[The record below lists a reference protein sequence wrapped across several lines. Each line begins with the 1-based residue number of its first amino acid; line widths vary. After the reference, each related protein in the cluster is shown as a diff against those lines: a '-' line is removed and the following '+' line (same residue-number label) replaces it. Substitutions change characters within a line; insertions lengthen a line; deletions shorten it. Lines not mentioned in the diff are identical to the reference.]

1 MRSEK
6 TTLASRRGYTGAS
19 FGWQFQAMRRDKP
32 GGSLFFRQLE
42 IIYVAKLHFR
52 KALKLL

>member
-6 TTLASRRGYTGAS
+6 TTLASRRVYPGAS